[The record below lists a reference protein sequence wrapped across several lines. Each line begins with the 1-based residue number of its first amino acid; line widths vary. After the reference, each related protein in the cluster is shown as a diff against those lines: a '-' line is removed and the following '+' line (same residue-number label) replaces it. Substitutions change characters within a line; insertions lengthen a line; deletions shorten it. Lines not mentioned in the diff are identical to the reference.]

1 VVALGVGSMLYV
13 GGGAAYAARVQGR
26 EVKQPA
32 DVLAVHPH
40 RAYWSQLSGLVADG
54 VVEFRTR
61 VDAARA
67 GQGEGYEK
75 LPAAAVAGRQ
85 AAEAKAPATQE
96 APPPAAA

>member
-1 VVALGVGSMLYV
+1 MIALGVGSMLYV

-32 DVLAVHPH
+32 DVLAAHPH
-40 RAYWSQLSGLVADG
+40 HTYWVQLSGLVADG

-61 VDAARA
+61 VEAARA

-75 LPAAAVAGRQ
+75 LPAAAAAEQ
-85 AAEAKAPATQE
+85 TAEAKAPAAQE
-96 APPPAAA
+96 APPPAAT